1 MDAKLVRIR
10 ELIDEKER
18 IDGELDRLLGATEPS
33 KRGRPRK
40 DKTDGNGAEADQT
53 EIPT

>member
-40 DKTDGNGAEADQT
+40 DKTEGNGTDAEQP
-53 EIPT
+53 ELPT